1 MAATYNTVTLS
12 GTDYEVYADLATIDS
27 YMAAEASAYGTAWR
41 AQIDSDAKA
50 RDAITAT
57 RLLDRQK
64 WPGTKS
70 DEFQDLEFPRDN
82 MNSDCAVD
90 GVIPQ
95 RLIDAACVLAAMIEQ
110 GVDVTG
116 SASIQTEIKRQ
127 KAGSVEIEYFRP
139 FDDVA
144 RFPLA
149 VQELLAC
156 LIAGINSGIN
166 GVYTS
171 GTDGCSTFDKNYR
184 PTGAL

>member
-1 MAATYNTVTLS
+1 MAATYNSVQIGSTV
-12 GTDYEVYADLATIDS
+12 YEVYADIATIDQ
-27 YMAAEASAYGTAWR
+27 YMEAEASAYGAAWR
-41 AQIDSDAKA
+41 AQLDPDAKA

-70 DEFQDLEFPRDN
+70 DEFQELEFPRDN
-82 MNSDCAVD
+82 MDSDCAID

-116 SASIQTEIKRQ
+116 SASIQSEIKRQ

-139 FDDVA
+139 VDAIA
-144 RFPLA
+144 RFPLP

-156 LIAGINSGIN
+156 LLTGGSSFG
-166 GVYTS
+166 GVVTS
-171 GTDGCSTFDKNYR
+171 GTDGCSTFDTDYK

>member
-1 MAATYNTVTLS
+1 MSATYNTVTIGS
-12 GTDYEVYADLATIDS
+12 TDYEVYADIATIDL
-27 YMAAEASAYGTAWR
+27 YMEAEASAYGAAWR
-41 AQIDSDAKA
+41 ARTDPDAKA

-64 WPGTKS
+64 WPGTKT
-70 DEFQDLEFPRDN
+70 DEFQDLEFPRDG
-82 MNSDCAVD
+82 MGSDCAVD

-116 SASIQTEIKRQ
+116 SASIQSEIKRQ

-139 FDDVA
+139 IDAIA
-144 RFPLA
+144 RFPLP

-156 LIAGINSGIN
+156 LLAGASSLT
-166 GVYTS
+166 GVVAT
-171 GTDGCSTFDKNYR
+171 GTDGCSTFDTDYK
-184 PTGAL
+184 PTRSF